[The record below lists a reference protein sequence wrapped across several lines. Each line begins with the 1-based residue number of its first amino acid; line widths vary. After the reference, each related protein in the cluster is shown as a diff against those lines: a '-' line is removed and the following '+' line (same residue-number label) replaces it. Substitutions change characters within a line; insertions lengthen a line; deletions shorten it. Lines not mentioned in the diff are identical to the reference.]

1 MLKRK
6 TSDIERQ
13 NRRNEIV
20 RAILVTLSVVGILS
34 VALIAPN
41 ALQVLLPNSAKRR
54 RKINPWDIKRALD
67 KLLDEGYVEKV
78 QRRDNSFIKVTDD
91 GKRKLIEIELQN
103 ARIKT
108 PARWDGKWRLVF
120 FDIPHSERLTR
131 DAVRRKLKELGFLQI
146 QKSVYLHPY
155 ECYAII
161 QTIQNFYRIKL
172 HFHYA
177 VIKKIE
183 HSKTYLKHFNLNRK

>member
-1 MLKRK
+1 MRERK
-6 TSDIERQ
+6 VSNIEPR

-20 RAILVTLSVVGILS
+20 RAILVALSIVGILS
-34 VALIAPN
+34 VALVAPN

-54 RKINPWDIKRALD
+54 RKINPWDIKRALR

-78 QRRDNSFIKVTDD
+78 QRRGNSFIQVTGE

-108 PARWDGKWRLVF
+108 PAKWDGRWRLVF
-120 FDIPHSERLTR
+120 FDIPHDERLTR
-131 DAVRRKLKELGFLQI
+131 DAMRRKLKELGFLQI

-161 QTIQNFYRIKL
+161 QAMQDFYQIKP

-177 VIKKIE
+177 VIEKIE
-183 HSKTYLKHFNLNRK
+183 HSKTYLKHFNLNPK